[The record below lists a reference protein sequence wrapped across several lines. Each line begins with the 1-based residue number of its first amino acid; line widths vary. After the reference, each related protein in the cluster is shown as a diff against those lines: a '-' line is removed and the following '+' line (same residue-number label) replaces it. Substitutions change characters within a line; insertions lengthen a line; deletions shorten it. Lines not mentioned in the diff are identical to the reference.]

1 LSTPYGRGAAI
12 WPESSNEP
20 VRLVDSFPNGIIP
33 DSAQKELL
41 SSNNQADTADTDT
54 LVSTPLKRRRRLPR
68 AIQKILTRAAIKE
81 EYTEFDTTIDKTPA
95 VLALALLAAGL
106 VQPVDVLIVSF
117 LSGYFSI
124 LGVASRALRSDGIT
138 PVLPSLPPQGH
149 VPALVSNPLNN
160 AFTQSSAYDIW
171 LRFGTAIS
179 VVAPFV
185 LLTRYL
191 LFENKQLEAANFCAR
206 PLFLLCCQAVSE
218 SVVRRVMAPL
228 PIRILVPVA
237 YNTVR
242 LAPLWSWTLAP
253 VPLGVGRM
261 VAMTNLLYW
270 ALNLFGFLLPI
281 ASIRYMRAYFFNVE
295 AEQVTT
301 RPGMGNSVGLLS

>member
-1 LSTPYGRGAAI
+1 MTFYKIACVALFGFPFCFAFQSKVACRRPQQTRRRSSTQVLSTPYGRGAAI

-179 VVAPFV
+179 MVAPFV

-191 LFENKQLEAANFCAR
+191 LFENKQLEAASFCAR

-218 SVVRRVMAPL
+218 SVVRRVMVSKNLAL
-228 PIRILVPVA
+228 HSHVLSLL
-237 YNTVR
+237 NT
-242 LAPLWSWTLAP
+242 S
-253 VPLGVGRM
+253 
-261 VAMTNLLYW
+261 LLT
-270 ALNLFGFLLPI
+270 PT
-281 ASIRYMRAYFFNVE
+281 
-295 AEQVTT
+295 Q
-301 RPGMGNSVGLLS
+301 

>member
-1 LSTPYGRGAAI
+1 MTFYKIACVALFGFPFCFAFQSKVSCRRPQQTRRRSSTQVLSTPYGRGAAI

-218 SVVRRVMAPL
+218 SVVRRVMVSKNLAL
-228 PIRILVPVA
+228 HSHVLSLL
-237 YNTVR
+237 NT
-242 LAPLWSWTLAP
+242 S
-253 VPLGVGRM
+253 
-261 VAMTNLLYW
+261 LLT
-270 ALNLFGFLLPI
+270 PT
-281 ASIRYMRAYFFNVE
+281 
-295 AEQVTT
+295 Q
-301 RPGMGNSVGLLS
+301 